1 MALPAACSTAADREQ
16 ITVRL
21 LDLLAKPFRRAP
33 RETAADR
40 AAWLES
46 AVRGMAA
53 QAHHAQ
59 LAQLRTASRSFEA
72 GETPAWVSSWATT
85 AAGIN
90 EDLHN
95 QLPTLR
101 ARSRNLARNNEWVKR
116 YRIQLV
122 DNVLGSAGIRLQMR
136 LRLQHAA
143 ALPNRRARRPW
154 PGGASRKPCMPLP
167 LAQRRNIEQAMPCSA
182 VFIAQSLHG
191 AGARAVHLGGDH
203 V

>member
-1 MALPAACSTAADREQ
+1 MAFPAACSIAADREQ
-16 ITVRL
+16 ITVRF

-101 ARSRNLARNNEWVKR
+101 ARSRNLA
-116 YRIQLV
+116 
-122 DNVLGSAGIRLQMR
+122 
-136 LRLQHAA
+136 
-143 ALPNRRARRPW
+143 
-154 PGGASRKPCMPLP
+154 
-167 LAQRRNIEQAMPCSA
+167 
-182 VFIAQSLHG
+182 
-191 AGARAVHLGGDH
+191 
-203 V
+203 